1 MNEKT
6 LWYIADPM
14 CSWCWGFAPV
24 IEAVRR
30 NYCNFLKIELLLG
43 GLRPGTKQT
52 IASAQREEILHHW
65 KAVKRA
71 TGQSFRFEGAMPEG
85 FIYDTEPASR
95 GVVAMSLINPEVIF
109 PFFESTQFAF
119 YAEQK
124 DVTKPEILVQLATDI
139 GIDAKSFL
147 RVFES
152 DEAKHQTS
160 IHFDKARR
168 WGVHSFPTV
177 IVQNASGYSI
187 LNRGYCSLEALCL
200 QLDDWLK
207 M

>member
-124 DVTKPEILVQLATDI
+124 DVTKPEILVQLAADI

-152 DEAKHQTS
+152 DEAKNQTS
-160 IHFDKARR
+160 IHFDKVRR

-187 LNRGYCSLEALCL
+187 LNRGYCPLEVLCL